1 MIVVII
7 AFACL
12 IAACPY
18 QAGGFMPYALLA
30 GVVAAAVKLRRQ
42 EGA

>member
-1 MIVVII
+1 VIVVII

-18 QAGGFMPYALLA
+18 QAGGLMPYALLMGGA
-30 GVVAAAVKLRRQ
+30 AAAVKFNK
-42 EGA
+42 GGI